1 MPAVLGCVLYN
12 GEDDWV
18 EWLETRSRI
27 DLEQKSG
34 VEEMLPRMK
43 FPTALQGPCPGAVA

>member
-18 EWLETRSRI
+18 EWLETRSLI
-27 DLEQKSG
+27 DLE
-34 VEEMLPRMK
+34 EMLSRLK
-43 FPTALQGPCPGAVA
+43 FPVIDERRGEGKAPRGNAA